1 MIRHTVAFKLKHP
14 SGSESESAFLTAAQM
29 LSNIP
34 TVRKFE
40 RLRQV
45 GKKNDFSFG
54 FSMEFASQ
62 QDYDAY
68 NVHPDHVNF
77 VEGRWKPEVVDF
89 IEFDYIQYESS

>member
-14 SGSESESAFLTAAQM
+14 AGSEVESDFLTAAQI
-29 LSNIP
+29 LAAIP

-45 GKKNDFSFG
+45 GKKNGFTFG

-68 NVHPDHVNF
+68 NIHPDHVHF
-77 VEGRWKPEVVDF
+77 VETRWKPEVLDF
-89 IEFDYIQYESS
+89 IELDYVQYELA